1 MNSVFGPSLDV
12 HISITPTAKMRKVL
26 TQYNETSQHTVKF
39 WVGFFSFP
47 FFPFFIVLF
56 HRSTYNCPHLSI
68 GTTAVDGSWIQYRP
82 VRCRIHFL
90 NFCQIQLIN
99 QFPPVILGMQ
109 PEEKQVGY
117 MKAKE
122 RPLLSDL
129 ENLHLWIYV
138 DVEAA
143 DGGQFCGLNCWH
155 RGWNCAVFHCIYW
168 SIAKNRELWRLWSQ
182 VSASDLI
189 ELWKL

>member
-68 GTTAVDGSWIQYRP
+68 GTTAVDGSWIQACP
-82 VRCRIHFL
+82 
-90 NFCQIQLIN
+90 
-99 QFPPVILGMQ
+99 
-109 PEEKQVGY
+109 
-117 MKAKE
+117 
-122 RPLLSDL
+122 LSDSFSEFL
-129 ENLHLWIYV
+129 SNPVDQPISTCDPGHATGGETSRLYEGQGTAVVVWPWKSTSMNV